1 MRTFWLLFSMLVL
14 ILGCPNSEGDDDAAD
29 DDDATADDDDATA
42 DDDDATADDDD
53 ATADDDATGDD
64 DSTGDDDATGDD
76 DTSGDDDATGD
87 DDDATGDDDT
97 TGDDDDDTTGG
108 PPANMIFDASG
119 GQFTGHYEYTADVL
133 CETPV
138 AGTWQIEARPTVAS
152 PDVMTLHLDAEPS
165 LGGWFELEFSAE
177 WVLDGE
183 TASIAEGHATC
194 YLGFGIPGPNWGG
207 FFTCPDLDYWDGQV
221 SHHIQIYNGT
231 FQCP

>member
-1 MRTFWLLFSMLVL
+1 MSRRWILWLTCLVVGVL
-14 ILGCPNSEGDDDAAD
+14 AACVPDLDDALDDDDASSDDDATAD

-53 ATADDDATGDD
+53 ATADDD
-64 DSTGDDDATGDD
+64 DAT
-76 DTSGDDDATGD
+76 A